1 MKRIPVRLW
10 DLPCVIFLL
19 IAQLALYQR
28 LSVTNWTSNLEI
40 AGLLTVIGA
49 LLGLAFG
56 ASRFKPATSF
66 WMILIYSLAVYP
78 LLMGGLFN
86 DGSPWPE
93 RIANLGGRLAYS
105 FSLFVTQ
112 KPVRDPILFV
122 TFISVCY
129 WIISLTAG
137 YSLTRTGNFLGA
149 ALPGGIVMFIIQI
162 YDPTPP
168 GQVAYLAVYLF
179 LCLLLLGRLNFVRK
193 RLFWREHQVWFS
205 TESANDINLTTLGV
219 AVLLIFLTWA
229 APASSQPIATA
240 QTMWKNLT
248 QPLEQARKDLGNA
261 IAGLRGKQN
270 AGSIDF
276 YAADLSLGSQAAAGT
291 GLVFTVRLPATQE
304 TVRYYWRVRTY
315 DQYADGSW
323 HTTATSR
330 FAASPDRLLDV
341 TDIAGIL
348 TSDFY
353 FLFPQQNISTLITP
367 TRTIAIN
374 RPSILTYFPAQD
386 RQIDPVIFSIDP
398 PLPAGQS
405 YRVKAVVT
413 NPTVIELRNAGT
425 AYPDWVT
432 SRYLQLPPD
441 LPPSIPE
448 LARQIT
454 AGLQTPYDKA
464 RAITQYLRDNIE
476 YVKTVPPTPEGQDT
490 LAWFLFT
497 YKAGYCN
504 YYATAEV
511 VLLRAVGVPARMA
524 VGYAEG
530 EQQSPFKVTVIQQ
543 DAHAWPEVYF
553 PGLGWV
559 EFEPTASQPPLE
571 RPSGLFAPGVEPGES
586 RSQVERPTEQAGP
599 SGVTGQGVQAP
610 LDPFL
615 RLVIIL
621 VVLVLAAVLIWM
633 GTIFGPG
640 VWISARLER
649 VFRRPIPV
657 IVLNTMERL
666 SLTPP
671 GWLERWAFF
680 ANLSPITRSFGVVY
694 QGLRWLGAWTSPTQ
708 TPAEAASALT
718 ERLPA
723 AAGEINTLLEEYQ
736 LAMYSNKGGDWFTA
750 RRAAE
755 SIRRQ
760 SFLYAVR
767 IRLASIRDF
776 FGKKR

>member
-1 MKRIPVRLW
+1 MKQIPARLW

-28 LSVTNWTSNLEI
+28 LSVTNWTSGLEI
-40 AGLLTVIGA
+40 AGLLTVIGV

-56 ASRFKPATSF
+56 SSRFKPATVF
-66 WMILIYSLAVYP
+66 WMILTYSLAAYP
-78 LLMGGLFN
+78 LLMGGLLS

-149 ALPGGIVMFIIQI
+149 ALPGGIVLFIIQI
-162 YDPTPP
+162 YDPAPP

-179 LCLLLLGRLNFVRK
+179 LCLLLLGRLTFVRK
-193 RLFWREHQVWFS
+193 RLFWRENKVWFS
-205 TESANDINLTTLGV
+205 TESANDINLTTLV
-219 AVLLIFLTWA
+219 MAVLLVLLTWA
-229 APASSQPIATA
+229 VPASNQPIVTA

-248 QPLEQARKDLGNA
+248 QPFDQARKDLGNA
-261 IAGLRGKQN
+261 IAGLQGNQTL
-270 AGSIDF
+270 GSIDF
-276 YAADLSLGSQAAAGT
+276 YSADLNLGSHAAAGT
-291 GLVFTVRLPATQE
+291 GLVFTVRLPATRDA
-304 TVRYYWRVRTY
+304 VRYYWRVRTY
-315 DQYADGSW
+315 DQYTDGSW

-330 FAASPDRLLDV
+330 KAALPDRPLDV
-341 TDIAGIL
+341 ADIAGIQ
-348 TSDFY
+348 TNDFY
-353 FLFPQQNISTLITP
+353 FLFPRQNISNLITP
-367 TRTIAIN
+367 TRALAIN
-374 RPSILTYFPAQD
+374 RPFILTYFPAQD
-386 RQIDPVIFSIDP
+386 RQIDPVVFSIDP
-398 PLPAGQS
+398 LLPAGQS
-405 YRVKAVVT
+405 YRVQAVVS
-413 NPTVIELRNAGT
+413 NPNIIELRKAGT

-454 AGLQTPYDKA
+454 AGLQTPYDKVQ
-464 RAITQYLRDNIE
+464 AITQYLRDNIQ
-476 YVKTVPPTPEGQDT
+476 YVKTVPPTPQGQDT

-504 YYATAEV
+504 YSATAEV
-511 VLLRAVGVPARMA
+511 MLLRAVGIPARMA

-530 EQQSPFKVTVIQQ
+530 DEQSPFKVTVIQQ

-559 EFEPTASQPPLE
+559 EFEPTTSQPPLE
-571 RPSGLFAPGVEPGES
+571 RPSGVFATGLVPGES
-586 RSQVERPTEQAGP
+586 APQVERPTEQAGP
-599 SGVTGQGVQAP
+599 SGATGRSAQAP

-615 RLVIIL
+615 RLTIIL
-621 VVLVLAAVLIWM
+621 GILVLAAVLLWM

-657 IVLNTMERL
+657 IVLNTMERF
-666 SLTPP
+666 SLAPP
-671 GWLERWAFF
+671 RWLERWAFF
-680 ANLSPITRSFGVVY
+680 ASLSPITRSFGVVY
-694 QGLRWLGAWTSPTQ
+694 QSLRWLGARTSPTQ

-718 ERLPA
+718 DRLPA
-723 AAGEINTLLEEYQ
+723 AVGEIRTLLDEYQ
-736 LAMYSNKGGDWFTA
+736 LAMYSNKSGNWSAA

-760 SFLYAVR
+760 SFLNAVR
-767 IRLASIRDF
+767 IRLASIKNYF
-776 FGKKR
+776 